1 MTNFDFRVNIY
12 SFQIKGETPKI
23 MVKMKT
29 NENFLFLVSVFMK
42 KTSYGLTKHLGYR
55 KLFLYK

>member
-1 MTNFDFRVNIY
+1 MNIY